1 MNDAELLKHLAINA
15 NCSDQDPELF
25 FEPEDSRNTVK
36 ALLPMLKKLC
46 GECVVKDKCLDYAL
60 RNDVEGVWGG
70 TSHAERKRMRKEL
83 GLKAEP
89 VNLMQWVSKLR
100 TIDHEVALYEYIRK
114 NPVCKRGHAVEQD
127 YDILITYP
135 KGRTSGT
142 PEFMCR
148 MCNRYLSNKHNH
160 KRASALSTE
169 PSRG

>member
-25 FEPEDSRNTVK
+25 FEPEDSRNMVK

-46 GECVVKDKCLDYAL
+46 DGCVVKDKCLDYAL

-89 VNLMQWVSKLR
+89 VNLMQWVSRLR

-114 NPVCKRGHAVEQD
+114 NPVCKRGHAVKEE
-127 YDILITYP
+127 YDILISYP
-135 KGRTSGT
+135 KDRTSGT